1 MTWRDTQLR
10 CWFICLLLIS
20 SVHATPA
27 QAVVSGS
34 SNPSPPTFN
43 EKELFPYRAK
53 GRGGAAGQMFLRASS
68 GKAVTQAGASI
79 YLIPMASSTRYWFD
93 KHVRENSCPS
103 KSGVSSQES
112 LVPHGSP
119 VECLREVMAQLLT
132 DKKLIPY
139 LRTTRANPT
148 GHFWFTKV
156 PAGRYYVVS
165 LLEGS
170 GGAHQDERAVGIAW
184 LTIDL
189 DVDEKATNLVVTD
202 CKSVIC

>member
-1 MTWRDTQLR
+1 MTWHDGQLR
-10 CWFICLLLIS
+10 CWFMSLVLIS

-34 SNPSPPTFN
+34 SIPPTFN

-53 GRGGAAGQMFLRASS
+53 GRGGAAGQVFLRASS

-79 YLIPMASSTRYWFD
+79 YLIPIASSTRYWFD

-103 KSGVSSQES
+103 KSGASSPES
-112 LVPHGSP
+112 PVPHGSP
-119 VECLREVMAQLLT
+119 VECLREVMAHLLT

-189 DVDEKATNLVVTD
+189 DLDEKATNLVVTD
-202 CKSVIC
+202 CKSVLC

>member
-1 MTWRDTQLR
+1 MTWHDGQLR
-10 CWFICLLLIS
+10 RWFVSLLLIS

-34 SNPSPPTFN
+34 SIPPTFN
-43 EKELFPYRAK
+43 EKELFAYRAK
-53 GRGGAAGQMFLRASS
+53 GRGGAAGQVFLRASS

-103 KSGVSSQES
+103 KSGASSPES
-112 LVPHGSP
+112 PVPHGSP
-119 VECLREVMAQLLT
+119 VECLREVMAHLLT

-189 DVDEKATNLVVTD
+189 DVDEKVTNLVVTD
-202 CKSVIC
+202 CKSVLC

>member
-43 EKELFPYRAK
+43 EKELFPYKAK
-53 GRGGAAGQMFLRASS
+53 GRGGAAGQVFLRASS
-68 GKAVTQAGASI
+68 GKAVTQAGASL

-103 KSGVSSQES
+103 KSAASSPES
-112 LVPHGSP
+112 PVLHGSP
-119 VECLREVMAQLLT
+119 VECLREVMAHLLT

-202 CKSVIC
+202 CKSVLC

>member
-1 MTWRDTQLR
+1 MTWHDRQFT

-20 SVHATPA
+20 SVYVTSA
-27 QAVVSGS
+27 QAAGSGS
-34 SNPSPPTFN
+34 SSPPTFN

-53 GRGGAAGQMFLRASS
+53 GRGSAAGQVFLRASS
-68 GKAVTQAGASI
+68 GKAVTQAGTSI
-79 YLIPMASSTRYWFD
+79 YLIPMVSATRSWFE
-93 KHVRENSCPS
+93 KQVRETSCPS
-103 KSGVSSQES
+103 KNGASSPENP
-112 LVPHGSP
+112 LPHGSP
-119 VECLREVMAQLLT
+119 VECLREVMAQPLT
-132 DKKLIPY
+132 DKRLIPY

-156 PAGRYYVVS
+156 PAGRYYVIS

-189 DVDEKATNLVVTD
+189 DMDEKATNLVVTD
-202 CKSVIC
+202 CKSVLC